1 MSNKIKS
8 YIKRISEELQKKE
21 ELDETNVTSNLD
33 GGAGPPKTPFAFS
46 GDSESDK
53 KKEKENAENSTGY
66 KMVKKGPKKI
76 FVGKMGESIYKKAMN
91 ELTYKDYKKDET
103 STPKKKVNLAIKEIN
118 RKLFEIERIVKQN
131 NKLKTEMGVSA
142 DGYWKSTKSRFN
154 KIGERMLYI
163 GRQLKELAG

>member
-76 FVGKMGESIYKKAMN
+76 FVGKMGESIYKTACG
-91 ELTYKDYKKDET
+91 
-103 STPKKKVNLAIKEIN
+103 
-118 RKLFEIERIVKQN
+118 IVFV
-131 NKLKTEMGVSA
+131 TM
-142 DGYWKSTKSRFN
+142 
-154 KIGERMLYI
+154 MLPAWFYARCFVLPI
-163 GRQLKELAG
+163 IIY